1 MKQHGILN
9 CIRNVDYSY
18 SLPLFQFMHT
28 SKIIDFRSK
37 EVNFSTTCS
46 SCLAC
51 SGGLRAKG
59 TQERGQTHTYKHNS
73 ICCFIWGGPQAGVTW
88 SRTNCAKL
96 ALETH
101 KNKKKHNSA
110 FPPQLILLCKWR
122 FEATKALLTCEHS
135 HTTIALHTAPKQCC
149 LVQKTEGVTLSFWI
163 VTKQNN

>member
-1 MKQHGILN
+1 MLIIPTHFHCFSSCIQVKSQIL
-9 CIRNVDYSY
+9 
-18 SLPLFQFMHT
+18 
-28 SKIIDFRSK
+28 DFGSK

-46 SCLAC
+46 SCLAY

-101 KNKKKHNSA
+101 KNKKSTILPFPHNWFCSANDILRQQRPLSLVNTLTQRSLCIQLQNSA
-110 FPPQLILLCKWR
+110 ALCRKQKAWR
-122 FEATKALLTCEHS
+122 YLFESWLS
-135 HTTIALHTAPKQCC
+135 RTISL
-149 LVQKTEGVTLSFWI
+149 
-163 VTKQNN
+163 